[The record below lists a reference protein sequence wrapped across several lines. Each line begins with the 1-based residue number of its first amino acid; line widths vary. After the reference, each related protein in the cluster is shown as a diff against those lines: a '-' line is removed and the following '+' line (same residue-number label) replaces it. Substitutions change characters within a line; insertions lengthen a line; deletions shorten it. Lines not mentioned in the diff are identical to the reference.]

1 MEPFVS
7 KTTANPFKELY
18 KSSAQFNKT
27 TPAIISDYDSLITI
41 SIHLTQEAEKFR
53 KQANRYKQLNEHLV
67 EQCDKLK
74 HEYEYI
80 DARYAMAKKWLKNE
94 FELREAAEKDR
105 DVLAQIVQ
113 LCKELIEDDPK
124 LFDQMGFLSQIPDRR
139 EEMGGDFND
148 DIRSVGSDRS
158 EKVDELLRKIK
169 RVDSRSKRAFDMNDL
184 RAEIEDMDPQ
194 RGDSTF
200 DETGEILN
208 DLLSP
213 DKAQRK
219 RRSANFRRKSGG
231 KRLSGNGCFPSPS
244 GYLNQ
249 PGPHHNQSNCVAPKP
264 SGYQSFIEKRI
275 PEENEDDLNSE
286 SGNMSILGDKCG
298 EKDPIGDKYLYT
310 KKSRRDSG
318 HGGRRRMSREFR
330 IKNSES
336 GSDKHFDEA
345 MYGADDIVE
354 EKVYENYKNGNID
367 ENLSSAKESD
377 AVNQVYNKNDE
388 ITRLGKNSKFQE
400 LAKQHES
407 RSIESGTLGSMLPV
421 KGDAKPFKK
430 ISRRS
435 IFNPTM
441 IGSPSGKKIKKI
453 LGMPF
458 RNEKMNLS
466 AYCPENNNANRPD
479 VPVVLQ
485 AAVFELKRRN
495 AIEYNH
501 VYRQVGNKIK
511 VNVLSDTLL
520 VKNLSLTDAK
530 KELSKVRDTATITS
544 FVKKFFSTRLLEP
557 VLTFDG
563 LTFLANLVT
572 KDKAAK
578 DSEVHKSYSAE
589 TINKIKLVLNQ
600 LSPVYIDTLS
610 MMMLHFQLIEEKG
623 SKNKINVYALAKSVA
638 ADFIGYRVSK
648 PSFRDVK
655 LAEGYQSKVF
665 KALMQVESGFYEGY
679 YKEKKEDGVDQ
690 SKSSILHK
698 AKKLIFE

>member
-18 KSSAQFNKT
+18 KNSSQFNKA
-27 TPAIISDYDSLITI
+27 TPAIISDYDNLITI
-41 SIHLTQEAEKFR
+41 SINLTQEAEKFR
-53 KQANRYKQLNEHLV
+53 KQANRYKHLNEHLV

-113 LCKELIEDDPK
+113 LCKELIEEDPK

-169 RVDSRSKRAFDMNDL
+169 RVDSRSKSAFNMNDL
-184 RAEIEDMDPQ
+184 RAEIEEMDPQ
-194 RGDSTF
+194 QDSTF

-213 DKAQRK
+213 DKANRK

-231 KRLSGNGCFPSPS
+231 KRLSGNGCFPGPS

-249 PGPHHNQSNCVAPKP
+249 PGHHNQSNSVAPKP

-298 EKDPIGDKYLYT
+298 EKDPIGDKYMYT

-345 MYGADDIVE
+345 AWANGIVE
-354 EKVYENYKNGNID
+354 EKVHKHFENRNTED
-367 ENLSSAKESD
+367 NLSSAKESD
-377 AVNQVYNKNDE
+377 AMNQKYNINNE
-388 ITRLGKNSKFQE
+388 TARLGKNSKFQE

-407 RSIESGTLGSMLPV
+407 NGIESDTLGSMLPV

-435 IFNPTM
+435 IFNPSI
-441 IGSPSGKKIKKI
+441 IGSPSGKKLKKS

-458 RNEKMNLS
+458 RNEKMSLA

-479 VPVVLQ
+479 IPVVLQ
-485 AAVFELKRRN
+485 AALFELKRRN
-495 AIEYNH
+495 AIEYNQ

-511 VNVLSDTLL
+511 INVLSDTLL
-520 VKNLSLTDAK
+520 VKNLSLSDAK

-544 FVKKFFSTRLLEP
+544 FVKKFFSSRLLEP

-578 DSEVHKSYSAE
+578 DAEVHKFYSAE

-600 LSPVYIDTLS
+600 LSPVHIDTLA
-610 MMMLHFQLIEEKG
+610 MMMLHFQLIDQKS
-623 SKNKINVYALAKSVA
+623 SKNKINVNALAKSVA

-655 LAEGYQSKVF
+655 LAEGYQSNVF

-679 YKEKKEDGVDQ
+679 YKEKKEDGVEE
-690 SKSSILHK
+690 SKSSMLHK
-698 AKKLIFE
+698 AKKMIFD

>member
-18 KSSAQFNKT
+18 KNATQFAKA
-27 TPAIISDYDSLITI
+27 TPAIISDYDTLIEV
-41 SIHLTQEAEKFR
+41 SILLTQESEKFR
-53 KQANRYKQLNEHLV
+53 TQAYRYKNLNEHLV

-169 RVDSRSKRAFDMNDL
+169 RVDSRKKPFDMNDL
-184 RAEIEDMDPQ
+184 RAEIEDMDPVNG
-194 RGDSTF
+194 RDSTF

-231 KRLSGNGCFPSPS
+231 KRLSGNGCFPGPS

-249 PGPHHNQSNCVAPKP
+249 SGQHNQSNVAPKP
-264 SGYQSFIEKRI
+264 SGYQSFIENRI

-298 EKDPIGDKYLYT
+298 EKDPIDDKYLYT

-318 HGGRRRMSREFR
+318 HGARRRMSREFR
-330 IKNSES
+330 KKNSES

-345 MYGADDIVE
+345 MYGADRIVE
-354 EKVYENYKNGNID
+354 EKNYENYKN
-367 ENLSSAKESD
+367 ENTEHLSSAKESD
-377 AVNQVYNKNDE
+377 AVNYDKNEE
-388 ITRLGKNSKFQE
+388 ITRLGKTSKFQE

-407 RSIESGTLGSMLPV
+407 RSGESGTLGSMLPV
-421 KGDAKPFKK
+421 KGEAKPFKK

-435 IFNPTM
+435 IFNPSI
-441 IGSPSGKKIKKI
+441 IGSPGVKKPKKI

-458 RNEKMNLS
+458 RNEKMSLV

-479 VPVVLQ
+479 IPVVLQ

-495 AIEYNH
+495 AIEYNQ

-563 LTFLANLVT
+563 LTFLANMVT

-600 LSPVYIDTLS
+600 LSSVNIDTLS
-610 MMMLHFQLIEEKG
+610 MMMLHFQLIEEKS
-623 SKNKINVYALAKSVA
+623 SKNKISVNALAKSVA

-665 KALMQVESGFYEGY
+665 KALMQVESGFWEGY
-679 YKEKKEDGVDQ
+679 YKEKQEDGVEQ